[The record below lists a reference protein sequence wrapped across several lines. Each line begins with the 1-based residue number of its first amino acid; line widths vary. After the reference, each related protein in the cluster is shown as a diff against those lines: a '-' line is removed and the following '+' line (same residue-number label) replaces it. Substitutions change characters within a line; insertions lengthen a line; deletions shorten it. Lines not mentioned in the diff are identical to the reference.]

1 MPESLSD
8 VKGLPIGMLI
18 LNFSPHIVGIN
29 WRVQLRILD
38 VECLELPRAAA
49 HFKQPP
55 AFVVNSQVFQ
65 LWIKFQLGGGALL
78 GRWISYDHGLAGFS
92 RS

>member
-18 LNFSPHIVGIN
+18 LNFPPHIVDIN

-38 VECLELPRAAA
+38 VQCLELPRAAT
-49 HFKQPP
+49 HFMQPP

-65 LWIKFQLGGGALL
+65 FWINTQLRGGTIL
-78 GRWISYDHGLAGFS
+78 GRWISYDHGPASFP

>member
-18 LNFSPHIVGIN
+18 LNFPPHIVGIN

-38 VECLELPRAAA
+38 VQCLELPRATTSLRCELPGIPIVD
-49 HFKQPP
+49 KVP
-55 AFVVNSQVFQ
+55 A
-65 LWIKFQLGGGALL
+65 
-78 GRWISYDHGLAGFS
+78 
-92 RS
+92 